1 MPTREIQD
9 ALGLVLSPG
18 CEEYRSLEEN
28 LRQTAWL
35 GAGGVQSGG
44 EGVEGRQIKAQSTW
58 VGGQRAENGARDA
71 MLHLCWMWVCCI
83 YWIQFIVKRF

>member
-28 LRQTAWL
+28 LRQIAWL
-35 GAGGVQSGG
+35 GAGRVESGG

-58 VGGQRAENGARDA
+58 VGGRGLKMVQEMLAPLMMDMGV
-71 MLHLCWMWVCCI
+71 LHLLNPI
-83 YWIQFIVKRF
+83 YS